1 MIHIGEWQVD
11 IINDCWMRMDGGGAF
26 GLVPKVLWQ
35 KHLPAD
41 ENNLVPFSATCML
54 LRGNGHIAVV
64 DTGMGYKVPA
74 KHQRQFRME
83 RPSGGLMETLST
95 LGVPAEEV
103 DTVICT
109 HLHSDHAGGNTK
121 YDQQGQLVA
130 SFPNATYYV
139 QEQEFLDAMR
149 PNERTRATYQIEN
162 YSPLFELGRLK
173 LLNGDTEILP
183 GVKGIITRGHTPG
196 HMSVRVSGGGKH
208 LGFVCDLASLAIHF
222 ENLGW
227 MASYDVEPL
236 YTLENKR
243 EWHQWAL
250 KHNAL
255 LVFPHDV
262 NRPIC
267 QAGEK
272 DGKLVLTTYNERW
285 INE

>member
-1 MIHIGEWQVD
+1 MIRIGDWQVD
-11 IINDCWMRMDGGGAF
+11 LINDCWMMMDGGGAF

-54 LRGNGHIAVV
+54 LRGYGHIAVV
-64 DTGMGYKVPA
+64 DTGMGYKVPS
-74 KHQRQFRME
+74 KLQKQFKME
-83 RPSGGLMETLST
+83 RPSGGLMETLN
-95 LGVPAEEV
+95 LMGVLAEKV

-121 YDQQGQLVA
+121 YDEQGQLVA

-139 QEQEFLDAMR
+139 QEQEYSDAMR
-149 PNERTRATYQIEN
+149 PNERTRATYQLEN
-162 YSPLFELGRLK
+162 YSPLFDKGQLK
-173 LLNGDTEILP
+173 LINGDTEILP
-183 GVKGIITRGHTPG
+183 GVKGTVTRGHTPG
-196 HMSVRVSGGGKH
+196 HMSVKVNGRGKH

-227 MASYDVEPL
+227 MASYDLEPL

-250 KHNAL
+250 EHKAL

-267 QAGEK
+267 QAREI
-272 DGKLVLTTYNERW
+272 DGKLVLINCNERW